1 MNMNMMFMNRMTMIK
16 FMNMK
21 RMTMNDY
28 EQYE

>member
-1 MNMNMMFMNRMTMIK
+1 MNMNMMFKNRMTMIK